1 MDDDGEESV
10 VYTTEEEDDDDDDD
24 LSDADTEWQESIDQL
39 LLLLNLVLLP
49 FAGKY
54 FGRKL
59 AYLGER
65 EKDGIEKRKAIA
77 NGNEAWGR
85 YVEWRYPVDVV
96 YSSKRAFQLAG
107 AAEAAIF

>member
-10 VYTTEEEDDDDDDD
+10 VYTTEEEDDDDESS
-24 LSDADTEWQESIDQL
+24 SDADLEWQESIDQL

-59 AYLGER
+59 AYLGEGLR
-65 EKDGIEKRKAIA
+65 WISRQMLI
-77 NGNEAWGR
+77 GR
-85 YVEWRYPVDVV
+85 SLGTLCGMEV
-96 YSSKRAFQLAG
+96 SSGSRV
-107 AAEAAIF
+107 